1 MKTKEQIVQALSEYK
16 KRFEPEGFSIV
27 GVFGSVA
34 RDEAD
39 SFSDIDIAYRID
51 HKEFAKH
58 YPDGFSKL
66 LRIEAIQ
73 KSLEALLHNRIDL
86 ISLQSSNKA
95 LTQQMLKE
103 IVYV

>member
-1 MKTKEQIVQALSEYK
+1 MKTKEQIVQALGEYK
-16 KRFEPEGFSIV
+16 KRFEPEGFNIV

-39 SFSDIDIAYRID
+39 KFSDIDIAYRID
-51 HKEFAKH
+51 HEAFTRH

-73 KSLEALLHNRIDL
+73 KSLEALFHNRIDL
-86 ISLQSSNKA
+86 ISLQTSNKV
-95 LTQQMLKE
+95 LTQEMLKE
-103 IVYV
+103 MVYV